1 MNTVLWSQG
10 VTETDPGHFVIDGNY
25 SRYSNTN
32 KEQEEV
38 LILMNTSQF
47 KTLKRHRDGDGTSP
61 SFVVKSNDDWYYLEG
76 NFKEKDTSE
85 RLRVFR
91 FMTNLKKSDD
101 VIRILT
107 EYANKMGCTVND
119 DDLKQLKK
127 TLKISLFGLPSR
139 KILLI
144 IFALLVGVVATITI
158 INNQQSHRIKDN
170 NQIEKHE

>member
-10 VTETDPGHFVIDGNY
+10 VTETDPGYFVIDGNY
-25 SRYSNTN
+25 SRYSNAN

-47 KTLKRHRDGDGTSP
+47 KTLKRHQDGDGTSP
-61 SFVVKSNDDWYYLEG
+61 SFVVKRNNDWYYLEG
-76 NFKEKDTSE
+76 NFKEKDTSD

-101 VIRILT
+101 IIRTLT
-107 EYANKMGCTVND
+107 EYANKMECTVND

-127 TLKISLFGLPSR
+127 VLKNSLLDLPSR
-139 KILLI
+139 KILI
-144 IFALLVGVVATITI
+144 IVFTILAAVLATIAI
-158 INNQQSHRIKDN
+158 INNQQSNSKTDS
-170 NQIEKHE
+170 NQIENYE

>member
-10 VTETDPGHFVIDGNY
+10 VTETDPGYFVIDGNF

-47 KTLKRHRDGDGTSP
+47 KTLKRHQDGDGTSP
-61 SFVVKSNDDWYYLEG
+61 SFVVKSNNDWYYLEG
-76 NFKEKDTSE
+76 NFKETDTSD

-101 VIRILT
+101 IIRTLT
-107 EYANKMGCTVND
+107 EYANKMECTVKDN
-119 DDLKQLKK
+119 DLKQLKK
-127 TLKISLFGLPSR
+127 ILKNSLFDLPSR
-139 KILLI
+139 KTLLI
-144 IFALLVGVVATITI
+144 VFAILIGVAATIAI
-158 INNQQSHRIKDN
+158 INQQSNSKRDK
-170 NQIEKHE
+170 NQIENYE

>member
-10 VTETDPGHFVIDGNY
+10 VTETDPGYFVIDGKY
-25 SRYSNTN
+25 SRYLNTN

-38 LILMNTSQF
+38 LLLMNTSRF

-61 SFVVKSNDDWYYLEG
+61 SFIVKSNNDWCYFEG

-91 FMTNLKKSDD
+91 FMTNLKKTDD
-101 VIRILT
+101 IIRALT
-107 EYANKMGCTVND
+107 EYANKMECTVND
-119 DDLKQLKK
+119 NDLKQFTK
-127 TLKISLFGLPSR
+127 TLKKSIFDLPSR

-144 IFALLVGVVATITI
+144 ICAILVGAAATIAI
-158 INNQQSHRIKDN
+158 INNQQSTRKDN
-170 NQIEKHE
+170 NQIEKYE